1 LSADSAAATAAI
13 AAKAAMAA
21 MAAAE
26 SMPAAAMPAEELAAR
41 AGGLAWLLFDVD
53 GVLTDGRLIYGADG
67 EQWKVFDARD
77 GLGLKL
83 AQRDGLKVGLL
94 SGRESR
100 ALETRAQELGVDAL
114 VMNRSDKH
122 AAFGE
127 FLGAQATTAARV
139 AYLGD
144 DLVDLPVLLACGLS
158 FAPADAVPD
167 VRRRVHHV
175 LSRPGGRAAAREMV
189 EVVLRARGAWDRLI
203 AGFLR
208 PAAGAGPPAPEG
220 GPGAAARPAKP
231 DPAGS
236 T

>member
-1 LSADSAAATAAI
+1 LSGEAAPGDDAGAGAAPSL
-13 AAKAAMAA
+13 ALA
-21 MAAAE
+21 
-26 SMPAAAMPAEELAAR
+26 AEELAAR
-41 AGGLAWLLFDVD
+41 AAGLAWLLFDVD

-114 VMNRSDKH
+114 LMHRPDKH

-127 FLGAQATTAARV
+127 FLSVQATTAGRV

-203 AGFLR
+203 AAFLR
-208 PAAGAGPPAPEG
+208 PAGGA
-220 GPGAAARPAKP
+220 
-231 DPAGS
+231 
-236 T
+236 